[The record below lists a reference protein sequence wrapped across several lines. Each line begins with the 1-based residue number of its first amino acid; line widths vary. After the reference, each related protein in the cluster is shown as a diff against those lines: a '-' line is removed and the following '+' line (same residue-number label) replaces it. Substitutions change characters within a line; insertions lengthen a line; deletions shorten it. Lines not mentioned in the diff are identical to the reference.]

1 MSHYHKRTKRE
12 FTGSKA
18 LCFNER
24 ETLNGIKFPQSLRA
38 DHLTLEGG
46 AGGWFWK
53 KFPASARRKKKI
65 ACTTN
70 VIESLWEKKGK
81 NVLLTSNLLRWQRP
95 KRESNAHKS
104 KLPWNDISKLCLF
117 IYFFFC
123 SKLCLFSWHL
133 VALSWEDAEGF
144 YWKYSTMQ
152 SYKLCGHSTGT
163 LSHFYVSRSLKELT
177 FLCHGETFQCIK
189 FLAFI
194 AR

>member
-12 FTGSKA
+12 FTGSTA

-95 KRESNAHKS
+95 KRDSNAHKS
-104 KLPWNDISKLCLF
+104 KLSWNDISKLCLF
-117 IYFFFC
+117 IYFFFALNFVC
-123 SKLCLFSWHL
+123 SVDILSHYHERTQRVFTGSTAPCRVISFVGTQRALYPIFMFHAPERANIS
-133 VALSWEDAEGF
+133 LSWRDF
-144 YWKYSTMQ
+144 SV
-152 SYKLCGHSTGT
+152 
-163 LSHFYVSRSLKELT
+163 F
-177 FLCHGETFQCIK
+177 
-189 FLAFI
+189 
-194 AR
+194 

>member
-1 MSHYHKRTKRE
+1 MPMPASLVNRT
-12 FTGSKA
+12 
-18 LCFNER
+18 
-24 ETLNGIKFPQSLRA
+24 P
-38 DHLTLEGG
+38 
-46 AGGWFWK
+46 FWK
-53 KFPASARRKKKI
+53 KIPASARRKKKI

-104 KLPWNDISKLCLF
+104 KLSWNDI
-117 IYFFFC
+117 

-133 VALSWEDAEGF
+133 VALSWEDVEGF

-152 SYKLCGHSTGT
+152 SYKLCGHSWGT